1 MAKAEAA
8 ATKKI
13 TAKVANK
20 PIINIEAN
28 SSPKP
33 RWEAKAASPSPAARP
48 ATGPIQEREGAAA
61 AAPAAGAADGVAAVG
76 ALSGVA
82 WRCVPMDLPEPMRL
96 AASASM
102 ATVVRPRLKT
112 TAMSVSRR
120 FMTIPF
126 KKTKNKANSK

>member
-1 MAKAEAA
+1 MLIKKPADIPYSEVTDRKLYVDRRDFIRAA
-8 ATKKI
+8 A
-13 TAKVANK
+13 
-20 PIINIEAN
+20 
-28 SSPKP
+28 
-33 RWEAKAASPSPAARP
+33 
-48 ATGPIQEREGAAA
+48 
-61 AAPAAGAADGVAAVG
+61 GVAAAG

-112 TAMSVSRR
+112 TAMRVSRR

-126 KKTKNKANSK
+126 KKTKNSDEGR